1 MQDRILTTLAIIVL
15 GVTTAVAQ
23 QSSAVP
29 VVIPAGTV
37 APLTLITPIEKKLS
51 VPGDIVHASIAF
63 PIAIGN
69 QIAIPVGTI
78 AEGQIV
84 KVTKKAKQSHQP
96 WVDIHFTRLL
106 FTNGYTVSVNATDA
120 SGFSPSSVVAPLT
133 PTQTSAQA
141 AAPPPPPKPKGF
153 FAKIFTFSS
162 KPSTPKILIAAGWQF
177 QMTLTDPATINA
189 ASATAAAGTPL

>member
-1 MQDRILTTLAIIVL
+1 MQDRILTTLAIIAL
-15 GVTTAVAQ
+15 GIQPAMAQ
-23 QSSAVP
+23 QPATVTIP
-29 VVIPAGTV
+29 VGTV
-37 APLTLITPIEKKLS
+37 APLTLVTPIEKKLS
-51 VPGDIVHASIAF
+51 IPGDMVHASVAF
-63 PIAIGN
+63 PIAVGN

-96 WVDIHFTRLL
+96 WVEIHFTRLL
-106 FTNGYTVSVNATDA
+106 FANGYTVNVNATDA

-141 AAPPPPPKPKGF
+141 AAPPPPPKAKGF

-177 QMTLTDPATINA
+177 QMTLTEAAVVNA
-189 ASATAAAGTPL
+189 SSATAAAGTAL

>member
-1 MQDRILTTLAIIVL
+1 MQDRILTTLAVIVL
-15 GVTTAVAQ
+15 GLIPAIAQ
-23 QSSAVP
+23 QHAAAP
-29 VVIPAGTV
+29 VTIPAGTV

-51 VPGDIVHASIAF
+51 VPGDTVHASVAF

-84 KVTKKAKQSHQP
+84 KVTKKAKQSHEP
-96 WVDIHFTRLL
+96 WVEIHFTRLI
-106 FTNGYTVSVNATDA
+106 FASGYTVNVNATDV

-133 PTQTSAQA
+133 LTQTSAQA

-153 FAKIFTFSS
+153 FTKIFTFSS
-162 KPSTPKILIAAGWQF
+162 KPSKPTILIAAGWQF
-177 QMTLTDPATINA
+177 QMALSDPITIDA